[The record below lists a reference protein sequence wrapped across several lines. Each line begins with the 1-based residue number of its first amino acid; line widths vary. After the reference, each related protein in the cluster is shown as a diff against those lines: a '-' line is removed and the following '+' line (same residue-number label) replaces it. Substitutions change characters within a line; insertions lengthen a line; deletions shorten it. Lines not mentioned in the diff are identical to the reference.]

1 MAATSYYRSGT
12 TRIDGRW
19 PAVTQATDTDIR
31 EIRDLLLGLDK
42 KIDGVDKKLDVH
54 IARTDEHFKSI
65 EIQISDFKKSAE
77 TQISDFKK
85 STETQISD
93 FKKNNDTQIS
103 DLKTDV
109 IDLKLQL
116 RAQDSRLWTF
126 VGGLFLALLGF
137 LAKFA
142 FFPGGQS

>member
-85 STETQISD
+85 
-93 FKKNNDTQIS
+93 NNDTQIA

>member
-1 MAATSYYRSGT
+1 M
-12 TRIDGRW
+12 
-19 PAVTQATDTDIR
+19 TQATDTDIR

-54 IARTDEHFKSI
+54 TARTDEHFKSI
-65 EIQISDFKKSAE
+65 EIQISDLKRN
-77 TQISDFKK
+77 T
-85 STETQISD
+85 
-93 FKKNNDTQIS
+93 DTKLT

-109 IDLKLQL
+109 TDLKLQL

-142 FFPGGQS
+142 FSPEGNHD